1 VRVAIAILAATLGL
15 YAPILYYMTRHW
27 SEVQDYS
34 HGFIVAPLAIYFA
47 YERRAALQRASVSTS
62 WWGVVPLLLG
72 CLTLTIGRLGMEL
85 MNLRVSFVLTVAGL
99 VLLLLGREIFR
110 ILAFPIGF
118 LLLMIPLPQS
128 LVNVVAFPLQL
139 QAADWA
145 VRIISALGVPA
156 LREGNVIHLPD
167 TALFVAEACSGLRS
181 LMALITLGV
190 VFAYF
195 YRKSWIE
202 RAVIVLSAI
211 PIAIV
216 VNALRVALTGVLA
229 YHYGRD
235 AGAGAL
241 HEFQGLI
248 TFAAAWVLLLLEAWL
263 LARWWPV
270 RWRARPRATGRTG
283 S

>member
-202 RAVIVLSAI
+202 
-211 PIAIV
+211 P
-216 VNALRVALTGVLA
+216 

>member
-1 VRVAIAILAATLGL
+1 
-15 YAPILYYMTRHW
+15 
-27 SEVQDYS
+27 
-34 HGFIVAPLAIYFA
+34 
-47 YERRAALQRASVSTS
+47 
-62 WWGVVPLLLG
+62 
-72 CLTLTIGRLGMEL
+72 
-85 MNLRVSFVLTVAGL
+85 
-99 VLLLLGREIFR
+99 
-110 ILAFPIGF
+110 
-118 LLLMIPLPQS
+118 
-128 LVNVVAFPLQL
+128 
-139 QAADWA
+139 
-145 VRIISALGVPA
+145 VPA

-195 YRKSWIE
+195 YRKSWFE

-229 YHYGRD
+229 YRYGRA
-235 AGAGAL
+235 AGAGVL

-248 TFAAAWVLLLLEAWL
+248 TFGAAWVLLLLEAWV
-263 LARWWPV
+263 LARWWPA
-270 RWRARPRATGRTG
+270 RWRARPRAAGRIG